1 MTQQDYPLDD
11 TDRRIIAILQADGR
25 RSYSQIADDLGIPAS
40 SVRYRVHRLE
50 ENGVLQIVGIANPL
64 TIGFDRFAMIGIKVR
79 PGTAR
84 EVCQRLGELPETSYV
99 IMTAGQYD
107 VMAEVICRDTEHFT
121 DLVNE
126 RMPHIDGIIST
137 ESFFVLEVHKLAYG
151 WGVGQVDSLARNTHP
166 PLARSTGH
174 LPAEPGEP
182 SQGSI
187 RRPPTPSR

>member
-1 MTQQDYPLDD
+1 MSPVGAQQDYPLDD

-25 RSYSQIADDLGIPAS
+25 RPYSQLAEHLGIPAS
-40 SVRYRVHRLE
+40 SVRYRVRRLE

-64 TIGFDRFAMIGIKVR
+64 TIGFDRFAMVGIKVR

-84 EVCQRLGELPETSYV
+84 EVCRRLGELPETSYV

-126 RMPHIDGIIST
+126 RMHHIDGITAT

-151 WGVGQVDSLARNTHP
+151 WGVDQVESLSLDPAV
-166 PLARSTGH
+166 
-174 LPAEPGEP
+174 PAEPPG
-182 SQGSI
+182 
-187 RRPPTPSR
+187 